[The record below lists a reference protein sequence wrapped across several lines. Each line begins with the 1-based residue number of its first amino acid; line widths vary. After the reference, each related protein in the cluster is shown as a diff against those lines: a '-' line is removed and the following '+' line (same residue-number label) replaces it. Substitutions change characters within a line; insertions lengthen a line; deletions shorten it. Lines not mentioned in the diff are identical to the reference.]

1 MPKSKPQIKLINTHQ
16 AKSDL
21 SKLIKAVEEDN
32 VIVKICRNGTP
43 VVELVKVRSKKDPLS
58 TNKKISK
65 VKFFESPVAGAEES
79 DWPEESR

>member
-1 MPKSKPQIKLINTHQ
+1 MRKNKPQIKLINTHQ

-32 VIVKICRNGTP
+32 IIVKICRNGTP
-43 VVELVKVRSKKDPLS
+43 IVELVKVRSPRNPLAI
-58 TNKKISK
+58 NKRISK
-65 VKFFESPVAGAEES
+65 IKFFESPVAGAEES